1 MMNDRVLIDTSAFY
15 AIVSDADIFHQRAVH
30 TYTWLIDRR
39 AELYTTSYILLEAT
53 ALIHRR
59 LGFQT
64 LTNFMDVVRDDVN
77 VLWVDRRA
85 HWRGWE
91 LLRERTGRAL
101 SFVDCVTI
109 VVAQSLNTK
118 LFAFDEDF
126 SREGLPVLPT
136 PDP

>member
-101 SFVDCVTI
+101 SFVVCVTI
-109 VVAQSLNTK
+109 VVAQSMNTK

>member
-1 MMNDRVLIDTSAFY
+1 MNDRVLIDTSAFY

>member
-30 TYTWLIDRR
+30 TYIWLIDRR

>member
-53 ALIHRR
+53 TLIHRR